1 MAEVQKKVE
10 ELIRREQRLEMGDR
24 VVLAVS
30 GGADSMCMMEVLAA
44 LRDSWKLELLV
55 VHVHHGLRG
64 AEADRDAAFVQDE
77 AGKLGIGCVVERR
90 DVRSVAAE
98 RGLSLEEAGRDV
110 RYEIL
115 REYAKNWTSQGVE
128 MPTAHEDDVVE
139 PAGGCGSEASGLA
152 GCRPAK
158 IAVAHHQEDQ
168 AETILHNLFRGS
180 GLKGLGGMSARRGQI
195 IRPLLCLE
203 KKEILEYL
211 AERHIAYCEDSTNQE
226 NEYTRNRLRNE
237 LIPQIRREIN
247 DRAVEHITEAG
258 ARLRQADAYFEELA
272 EKIWRECGVTKK
284 CAPEEDMTDQ
294 AAGTKPGGERRV
306 ETTDENIY
314 GIKRSELLRDPL
326 IVRTYVIRHMIAL
339 ASQSLKDITS
349 DHIDQVAAL
358 LEKETGKQLNLPYG
372 LTAWTEYDFLWI
384 SRQNPSDCVDNQSS
398 ISLIMKKIPY
408 EKEQEIPQNRYT
420 KWFDYDK
427 IKGTL
432 TVRTRQ
438 TGDYITLK
446 DGRKKTVKAYMID
459 EKIPREL
466 RDRITLLAEDHHVLW
481 IVGWRI
487 SEYYKVTE
495 DTDYVLEV
503 QADGGRENG

>member
-1 MAEVQKKVE
+1 MTAVQKKME
-10 ELIRREQRLEMGDR
+10 EFIRRERLLEMGDR
-24 VVLAVS
+24 VVLGVS
-30 GGADSMCMMEVLAA
+30 GGADSVCMMELFAA
-44 LRDSWKLELLV
+44 IREVWQLELLV

-64 AEADRDAAFVQDE
+64 AEADRDASFVQAE
-77 AGKLGIGCVVERR
+77 AEKLGIDCVVERR
-90 DVRSVAAE
+90 DVRSLAAE

-115 REYAKNWTSQGVE
+115 REYAKNWTSQKGGLR
-128 MPTAHEDDVVE
+128 D
-139 PAGGCGSEASGLA
+139 GCGSETLASA

-180 GLKGLGGMSARRGQI
+180 GLKGLGGMSAKRGQI

-211 AERHIAYCEDSTNQE
+211 EKRHIAYCEDSTNRE

-247 DRAVEHITEAG
+247 EKAVEHIAEAG
-258 ARLRQADAYFEELA
+258 ERLRQADAYFEEQA
-272 EKIWRECGVTKK
+272 EKIWREYGVTKT
-284 CAPEEDMTDQ
+284 CNAEGDVTGLMD
-294 AAGTKPGGERRV
+294 GTKMGAESQA
-306 ETTDENIY
+306 ETADEIIY
-314 GIKRSELLRDPL
+314 GMERSVFLKEPP
-326 IVRTYVIRHMIAL
+326 IVRTYVLRHMISMAT
-339 ASQSLKDITS
+339 QSLKDITS
-349 DHIDQVAAL
+349 DHIDQVTSL
-358 LEKETGKQLNLPYG
+358 LEKETGKRINLPYG
-372 LTAWTEYDFLWI
+372 LTAWTEYEFLWI
-384 SRQNPSDCVDNQSS
+384 SKWNPSCHVDNQPS

-408 EKEQEIPQNRYT
+408 EKAQEIPQNRYT

-466 RDRITLLAEDHHVLW
+466 RDRVTLLAEDHHVLW

>member
-10 ELIRREQRLEMGDR
+10 ELIRREQLLEMGDR

-115 REYAKNWTSQGVE
+115 REYAEKWISQY
-128 MPTAHEDDVVE
+128 
-139 PAGGCGSEASGLA
+139 
-152 GCRPAK
+152 PAK

-294 AAGTKPGGERRV
+294 ADGTKPGGERRV

-446 DGRKKTVKAYMID
+446 DGRRKTVKAYMID
-459 EKIPREL
+459 EKIPRDQ
-466 RDRITLLAEDHHVLW
+466 RDQITLLAEDHHVLW

-503 QADGGRENG
+503 QADGGKENG

>member
-1 MAEVQKKVE
+1 
-10 ELIRREQRLEMGDR
+10 
-24 VVLAVS
+24 
-30 GGADSMCMMEVLAA
+30 ME
-44 LRDSWKLELLV
+44 
-55 VHVHHGLRG
+55 
-64 AEADRDAAFVQDE
+64 
-77 AGKLGIGCVVERR
+77 
-90 DVRSVAAE
+90 
-98 RGLSLEEAGRDV
+98 
-110 RYEIL
+110 
-115 REYAKNWTSQGVE
+115 
-128 MPTAHEDDVVE
+128 
-139 PAGGCGSEASGLA
+139 LA

-180 GLKGLGGMSARRGQI
+180 GLKGLGGMSAKRGQI

-211 AERHIAYCEDSTNQE
+211 EKRHIAYCEDSTNRE

-247 DRAVEHITEAG
+247 EKAVEHIAEAG
-258 ARLRQADAYFEELA
+258 ERLRQADAYFEEQA
-272 EKIWRECGVTKK
+272 EKIWREYGVTKT
-284 CAPEEDMTDQ
+284 CNAEGDVTGLMD
-294 AAGTKPGGERRV
+294 GTKMGAESQA
-306 ETTDENIY
+306 ETADEIIY
-314 GIKRSELLRDPL
+314 GMERSVFLKEPP
-326 IVRTYVIRHMIAL
+326 IVRTYVLRHMISMAT
-339 ASQSLKDITS
+339 QSLKDITS
-349 DHIDQVAAL
+349 DHIDQVTSL
-358 LEKETGKQLNLPYG
+358 LEKETGKRINLPYG

-384 SRQNPSDCVDNQSS
+384 SKWNPSCHVDNQPS

-408 EKEQEIPQNRYT
+408 EKAQEIPQNRYT

-466 RDRITLLAEDHHVLW
+466 RDRVTLLAEDHHVLW

>member
-1 MAEVQKKVE
+1 MTAVQKKME
-10 ELIRREQRLEMGDR
+10 EFIRRERLLEMGDR
-24 VVLAVS
+24 VVLGVS
-30 GGADSMCMMEVLAA
+30 GGADSMCMMELFAA
-44 LRDSWKLELLV
+44 ARETWKLELLV

-64 AEADRDAAFVQDE
+64 AEADRDAEFVKAE
-77 AGKLGIGCVVERR
+77 AQKLGIQCVVERR

-110 RYEIL
+110 RYGIL
-115 REYAKNWTSQGVE
+115 REYAEKWTGRSVE
-128 MPTAHEDDVVE
+128 MPTERDGAVVE
-139 PAGGCGSEASGLA
+139 VAGGCGSEASGVA
-152 GCRPAK
+152 GRRPAK

-237 LIPQIRREIN
+237 LIPQIRRDIN
-247 DRAVEHITEAG
+247 ERAVEHITEAG
-258 ARLRQADAYFEELA
+258 ERLRQADAYFEDLA
-272 EKIWRECGVTKK
+272 EKIWRECGITKK
-284 CAPEEDMTDQ
+284 CAAKGDAAGLVDEMKPEEESQ
-294 AAGTKPGGERRV
+294 V
-306 ETTDENIY
+306 ETADEIIF
-314 GIKRSELLRDPL
+314 GISRFVLLKNPP
-326 IVRTYVIRHMIAL
+326 IVRTYVLRHMIAQ
-339 ASQSLKDITS
+339 ATQSLKDITS
-349 DHIDQVAAL
+349 DHIDQVDAL
-358 LEKETGKQLNLPYG
+358 LEKETGKQINLPYG
-372 LTAWTEYDFLWI
+372 LTARTEYDFLWI
-384 SRQNPSDCVDNQSS
+384 SRRNPSDCVDNQLT
-398 ISLIMKKIPY
+398 ISLVMKKIPY
-408 EKEQEIPQNRYT
+408 EKAQEIPQNRYT

-459 EKIPREL
+459 EKIPREM
-466 RDRITLLAEDHHVLW
+466 RDQIMLLAEDHHVLW

-503 QADGGRENG
+503 QADGGREDG

>member
-10 ELIRREQRLEMGDR
+10 ELIRREQLLEMGDR

-44 LRDSWKLELLV
+44 LRDLWKLELLV

-115 REYAKNWTSQGVE
+115 REYAEKWISQY
-128 MPTAHEDDVVE
+128 
-139 PAGGCGSEASGLA
+139 
-152 GCRPAK
+152 PAK

-384 SRQNPSDCVDNQSS
+384 SRQNPSGCVDNQSS

-446 DGRKKTVKAYMID
+446 DGRRKTVKAYMID
-459 EKIPREL
+459 EKIPRDQ
-466 RDRITLLAEDHHVLW
+466 RDQITLLAEDHHVLW

-503 QADGGRENG
+503 QADGGKENG

>member
-10 ELIRREQRLEMGDR
+10 ELIRREQLLEMGDR

-115 REYAKNWTSQGVE
+115 REYAKNWTSQKDGLR
-128 MPTAHEDDVVE
+128 D
-139 PAGGCGSEASGLA
+139 GCGSETLELA

-446 DGRKKTVKAYMID
+446 DGRRKTVKAYMID
-459 EKIPREL
+459 EKIPRDQ
-466 RDRITLLAEDHHVLW
+466 RDQITLLAEDHHVLW

-503 QADGGRENG
+503 QADGGKENG

>member
-10 ELIRREQRLEMGDR
+10 ELIRREQLLEMGDR

-115 REYAKNWTSQGVE
+115 REYAKNWTSQKDGLR
-128 MPTAHEDDVVE
+128 D
-139 PAGGCGSEASGLA
+139 GCGSETLELA

-272 EKIWRECGVTKK
+272 EKIWRGCGVTKK

-446 DGRKKTVKAYMID
+446 DGRRKTVKAYMID
-459 EKIPREL
+459 EKIPRDQ
-466 RDRITLLAEDHHVLW
+466 RDQITLLAEDHHVLW

-503 QADGGRENG
+503 QADGGKENG

>member
-10 ELIRREQRLEMGDR
+10 ELIRREQLLEMGDR

-115 REYAKNWTSQGVE
+115 REYAEKWISQY
-128 MPTAHEDDVVE
+128 
-139 PAGGCGSEASGLA
+139 
-152 GCRPAK
+152 PAK

-306 ETTDENIY
+306 EITDENIY

-446 DGRKKTVKAYMID
+446 DGRRKTVKAYMID
-459 EKIPREL
+459 EKIPRDQ
-466 RDRITLLAEDHHVLW
+466 RDQITLLAEDHHVLW

-503 QADGGRENG
+503 QADGGKENG

>member
-1 MAEVQKKVE
+1 MTAVQKKME
-10 ELIRREQRLEMGDR
+10 EFIRRERLLEMGDR
-24 VVLAVS
+24 VVLGVS
-30 GGADSMCMMEVLAA
+30 GGADSVCMMELFAA
-44 LRDSWKLELLV
+44 IREAWQLELLV

-64 AEADRDAAFVQDE
+64 AEADRDAAFVQAE
-77 AGKLGIGCVVERR
+77 AEKLEIDCVVERR
-90 DVRSVAAE
+90 DVRSLAAE

-115 REYAKNWTSQGVE
+115 REYAKNWTSQKDGLR
-128 MPTAHEDDVVE
+128 D
-139 PAGGCGSEASGLA
+139 GCGSETLELA

-180 GLKGLGGMSARRGQI
+180 GLKGLGGMSAKRGQI

-211 AERHIAYCEDSTNQE
+211 EKRHIAYCEDSTNRE

-247 DRAVEHITEAG
+247 EKAVEHIVEAG
-258 ARLRQADAYFEELA
+258 ERLRQADAYFEEQA
-272 EKIWRECGVTKK
+272 EKIWKECGVTKK
-284 CAPEEDMTDQ
+284 CNAEGDVTGLAD
-294 AAGTKPGGERRV
+294 GTKSGAESQV
-306 ETTDENIY
+306 ETADEIIY
-314 GIKRSELLRDPL
+314 GMERSVLLKEPP
-326 IVRTYVIRHMIAL
+326 IVRTYVLRHMISMAT
-339 ASQSLKDITS
+339 QSLKDITS
-349 DHIDQVAAL
+349 DHIDQVASL
-358 LEKETGKQLNLPYG
+358 LEKETGKRINLPYG
-372 LTAWTEYDFLWI
+372 LTAWTEYEFLWI
-384 SRQNPSDCVDNQSS
+384 SKWNPAGHVDNQPS

-408 EKEQEIPQNRYT
+408 EKAQEIPQNRYT
-420 KWFDYDK
+420 KWFDYDR

-466 RDRITLLAEDHHVLW
+466 RDRVTLLAEDHHVLW

>member
-1 MAEVQKKVE
+1 MTAVQKKME
-10 ELIRREQRLEMGDR
+10 EFIRRERLLEMGDR
-24 VVLAVS
+24 
-30 GGADSMCMMEVLAA
+30 
-44 LRDSWKLELLV
+44 
-55 VHVHHGLRG
+55 
-64 AEADRDAAFVQDE
+64 
-77 AGKLGIGCVVERR
+77 VVERR
-90 DVRSVAAE
+90 DVRSLAAE

-115 REYAKNWTSQGVE
+115 REYAKNWTSQKDGLR
-128 MPTAHEDDVVE
+128 D
-139 PAGGCGSEASGLA
+139 GCGSETLELA

-180 GLKGLGGMSARRGQI
+180 GLKGLGGMSAKRGQI

-211 AERHIAYCEDSTNQE
+211 EKRQ

-247 DRAVEHITEAG
+247 EKAVEHIAEAG
-258 ARLRQADAYFEELA
+258 ERLRQADAYFEEQA
-272 EKIWRECGVTKK
+272 EKIWREYGVTKT
-284 CAPEEDMTDQ
+284 CNAEGDVTGLMD
-294 AAGTKPGGERRV
+294 GTKMGAESQA
-306 ETTDENIY
+306 ETADEIIY
-314 GIKRSELLRDPL
+314 GMERSVFLKEPP
-326 IVRTYVIRHMIAL
+326 IVRTYVLRHMISMAT
-339 ASQSLKDITS
+339 QSLKDITS
-349 DHIDQVAAL
+349 DHIDQVTSL
-358 LEKETGKQLNLPYG
+358 LEKETGKRINLPYG

-384 SRQNPSDCVDNQSS
+384 SKWNPSCHVDNQPS

-408 EKEQEIPQNRYT
+408 EKAQEIPQNRYT

-466 RDRITLLAEDHHVLW
+466 RDRVTLLAEDHHVLW

>member
-10 ELIRREQRLEMGDR
+10 ELIRREQLLEMGDR

-115 REYAKNWTSQGVE
+115 REYAEKWISQY
-128 MPTAHEDDVVE
+128 
-139 PAGGCGSEASGLA
+139 
-152 GCRPAK
+152 PAK

-398 ISLIMKKIPY
+398 ISLIVKKIPY

-459 EKIPREL
+459 EKIPRDQ
-466 RDRITLLAEDHHVLW
+466 RDQITLLAEDHHVLW

-503 QADGGRENG
+503 QADGGKENG